1 LEVLEEYVLDLKN
14 QEEEERMITIKE
26 RRITTE
32 G

>member
-26 RRITTE
+26 RTITTE